1 MEHLKLNSMN
11 GFHYNFRM
19 KRIKQHMNL
28 TARILILITILFSS
42 YSNTFSQDFKSSE
55 TLLKENAISFSAL
68 GVTPAIGVVYERLLS
83 EKISAEI
90 GIGFVSLGAGIKYY
104 PWGVKTKKLLFH
116 TGFSASASPWF
127 SSGEMTLEGQG
138 FVSYIPF
145 GISYFGNGSL
155 NLGAN
160 IGPGTSYFKLENV
173 FIYGNLY
180 IGFRF

>member
-1 MEHLKLNSMN
+1 
-11 GFHYNFRM
+11 
-19 KRIKQHMNL
+19 MNL
-28 TARILILITILFSS
+28 TARILILIIILFSS
-42 YSNTFSQDFKSSE
+42 YSITLSQDIKNSE
-55 TLLKENAISFSAL
+55 APLKKNAISFSVL
-68 GVTPAIGVVYERLLS
+68 GVTPAIGFVYEHLIS

-90 GIGFVSLGAGIKYY
+90 GIGFVSLGVGVKYY
-104 PWGVKTKKLLFH
+104 PRGMKTEKLLFH